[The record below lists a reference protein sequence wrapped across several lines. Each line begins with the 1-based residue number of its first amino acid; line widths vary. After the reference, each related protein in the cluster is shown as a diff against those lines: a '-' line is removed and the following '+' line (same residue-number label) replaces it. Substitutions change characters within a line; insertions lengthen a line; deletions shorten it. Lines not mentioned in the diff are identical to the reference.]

1 MPKEGTLSNPQIS
14 EQAPCGATVRNAIVS
29 GDLAA
34 MKSLVP
40 EVETFQSDHGNVSAS
55 LELLKI
61 EIARFEAEGGGVS
74 AGSKSTVETPAR
86 KVVADA
92 ANTAAARGPVPPY
105 GNAIHQAVMSGE
117 LAKMKA
123 AASLAQNWLTT
134 HGDVAA
140 ALQALK
146 FEIAKRER

>member
-1 MPKEGTLSNPQIS
+1 MSSPQIS
-14 EQAPCGATVRNAIVS
+14 EQTPCGVTIRNAIVA
-29 GDLAA
+29 GDLAG

-40 EVETFQSDHGNVSAS
+40 EVEQFLSDHGNVGAS

-61 EIARFEAEGGGVS
+61 EIARFEAESAGVA
-74 AGSKSTVETPAR
+74 AGSKTTVPTPAR

-92 ANTAAARGPVPPY
+92 ASKAAGPGSIRPY
-105 GNAIHQAVMSGE
+105 GCAIHQAVMSGE

-123 AASLAQNWLTT
+123 AASLAQDWLTN
-134 HGDVAA
+134 HGDVSA

-146 FEIAKRER
+146 LEIAKRER

>member
-1 MPKEGTLSNPQIS
+1 LTSPQIS
-14 EQAPCGATVRNAIVS
+14 EQAPCGAAVRNAIVS

-40 EVETFQSDHGNVSAS
+40 EVEKFQSDHGNVSAS

-61 EIARFEAEGGGVS
+61 EIARFEAEGGGVA
-74 AGSKSTVETPAR
+74 AGSKGTVPTPAQ
-86 KVVADA
+86 KVVAGA
-92 ANTAAARGPVPPY
+92 ADKAAGPGSIRPY
-105 GNAIHQAVMSGE
+105 GVAIQQAVMSGE

-123 AASLAQNWLTT
+123 AASVAQDWLTN
-134 HGDVAA
+134 HGDVSA

-146 FEIAKRER
+146 IEIAKRER

>member
-1 MPKEGTLSNPQIS
+1 LSSPQIS

-40 EVETFQSDHGNVSAS
+40 EVEKFQSDHGNVSAS

-61 EIARFEAEGGGVS
+61 EIARYEAEGGGVA
-74 AGSKSTVETPAR
+74 AGSKGTVPTPAR
-86 KVVADA
+86 KVVAGA
-92 ANTAAARGPVPPY
+92 ADNATGPGSIRPY
-105 GNAIHQAVMSGE
+105 GVAIQQAVMSGE

-123 AASLAQNWLTT
+123 AASLAQDWLNN
-134 HGDVAA
+134 HGDVSA

-146 FEIAKRER
+146 LEIAKRER

>member
-1 MPKEGTLSNPQIS
+1 LSSPQIS
-14 EQAPCGATVRNAIVS
+14 ENAPCGATIRNAIVS

-40 EVETFQSDHGNVSAS
+40 EVEKFQSDHGNVSAS
-55 LELLKI
+55 LEFLKI
-61 EIARFEAEGGGVS
+61 EIARFEAEGGGVA
-74 AGSKSTVETPAR
+74 AGSKGTVPTPAR

-92 ANTAAARGPVPPY
+92 ANKAAGPGSIRPY
-105 GNAIHQAVMSGE
+105 GCAIHQAVMSGE

-123 AASLAQNWLTT
+123 AASLAQDWLTT
-134 HGDVAA
+134 HGNVGA

-146 FEIAKRER
+146 IEIVKRER